1 MKLTR
6 KLIPAFAML
15 LVSAVLM
22 STASFAWFSM
32 NQTVTASGMSI
43 TAQKADDIFLE
54 IVAGKAEDVT
64 TDTVFDVTDS
74 NNFTAAD
81 GLLPVAH
88 NTITL
93 DLENE
98 TVSESIEKLGNWYYK
113 VGTDVNN
120 AHTGESAAKPITSL
134 DSYVAKT
141 YFTVR
146 ANPNAQGTI
155 YGLYVSNITITDVQG
170 GVTIIIAGA
179 NGYQEFTAETDGEQ
193 TFAAANILSD
203 EVSDPQ
209 TITVYV
215 FIDGNHDN
223 VYTNNRDNLGGS
235 IEFTLKAFAESQN

>member
-64 TDTVFDVTDS
+64 EDTVYDVTAS

-88 NTITL
+88 KSTTDGFSFETIETL
-93 DLENE
+93 
-98 TVSESIEKLGNWYYK
+98 TNWYYK
-113 VGTDVNN
+113 VGTDVND
-120 AHTGESAAKPITSL
+120 AHDGAIAEKPITSL
-134 DSYVAKT
+134 DGYVAKT

-155 YGLYVSNITITDVQG
+155 YDLYVSNITITDLQG
-170 GVTIIIAGA
+170 GVTVIIAGA
-179 NGYQEFTAETDGEQ
+179 NGYQEFTTATDSDGADLE
-193 TFAAANILSD
+193 FNAANILSQ
-203 EVSDPQ
+203 EVSVAQ

-215 FIDGNHDN
+215 FIDGNHDK
-223 VYTNNRDNLGGS
+223 VFTNNRDNLGGS
-235 IEFTLKAFAESQN
+235 IQFTLKAFAESQG